1 MKNVQNVYI
10 KGSRLNCKGYK
21 IQGKLMWNLNNV
33 RCKTIGYFR
42 NMRQECLKDKIND
55 CETTSKNECTR
66 DLSRDINEFKNGY
79 RPRTALVKNEKGEM
93 FADSHSVLNR

>member
-1 MKNVQNVYI
+1 M
-10 KGSRLNCKGYK
+10 
-21 IQGKLMWNLNNV
+21 
-33 RCKTIGYFR
+33 
-42 NMRQECLKDKIND
+42 KDKIND